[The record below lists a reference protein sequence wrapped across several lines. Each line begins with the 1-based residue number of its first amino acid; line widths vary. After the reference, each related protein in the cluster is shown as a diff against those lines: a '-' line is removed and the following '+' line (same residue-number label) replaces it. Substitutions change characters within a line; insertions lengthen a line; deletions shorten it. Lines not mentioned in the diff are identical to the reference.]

1 MSDFIYNWIKQIIT
15 IFFVLSIVEL
25 ILPKGSIKRY
35 VDFIMGL
42 LVVLVF
48 INPFIKLGDINL
60 DLDRQVFNYN
70 LDELDARDYEYLNDR
85 QEELIEKLYLEKIS
99 NEVIRLI
106 EENGQYIVEKVI
118 PSIVKYE
125 ESYGEIDYLDIVVID
140 SIESSMENRIKIQKI
155 EIQKEIDKKDNN
167 TSNEFKE
174 IRKLISDNLDISEEL
189 IYISLKDEELK

>member
-118 PSIVKYE
+118 PSIVKCE

-140 SIESSMENRIKIQKI
+140 SIESSMENRIKI
-155 EIQKEIDKKDNN
+155 
-167 TSNEFKE
+167 
-174 IRKLISDNLDISEEL
+174 
-189 IYISLKDEELK
+189 